1 MPDLKVLM
9 MGGKRC
15 GKTAVL
21 SSLFYQIINGE
32 ANNVFTLCDR
42 TDYAQKKIN
51 EKNGNIETIDVLDNK
66 RLELTD
72 TIETGGNRTF
82 IVDQNPTYNFW
93 DYTLQVQLAER
104 PRQYLNIIFRDAAGE
119 FFEANSTH
127 RNETLQFMSEC
138 DVFIIAVDTPYLMS
152 SRQAIVGAANR
163 ISDMHTFL
171 TKINL
176 RGKPGEKMVIFV
188 PVKCEKWMA
197 EGKIDDVIAKIRE
210 YYEASIKALDA
221 AGNVKMSI
229 IAVETAGGIHFVEL
243 RNAYTLFNPDWRKPK
258 KCACMED
265 DESVVILQDGRP
277 HHVCSNET
285 IDMDMDAVFDG
296 TTIARPSAWYH
307 IPKGATYTP
316 HNCDQLP
323 LHILRFLFNKKLKS
337 MPGGFINW
345 IREQFG
351 HMSLGDM
358 RDALAAVAP
367 QIKDSGD
374 GIVPHEQLTEKFK

>member
-1 MPDLKVLM
+1 MADLKVLM
-9 MGGKRC
+9 MGGRRC

-21 SSLFYQIINGE
+21 SSLFYQIINGD
-32 ANNVFTLCDR
+32 ANNVFTLCDK
-42 TDYAQKKIN
+42 TYYDQTKID
-51 EKNGNIETIDVLDNK
+51 EKTGEIETIDVLDNK

-82 IVDQNPTYNFW
+82 IVDQNPTRYYW
-93 DYTLQVQLAER
+93 DYTLQVQLAKR

-119 FFEANSTH
+119 FFEAQNTH

-138 DVFIIAVDTPYLMS
+138 DVFVIAVDTPYLMS
-152 SRQAIVGAANR
+152 SRQVIAEAANR

-171 TKINL
+171 SEINL
-176 RGKPGEKMVIFV
+176 QGKPGEKMVIFV

-229 IAVETAGGIHFVEL
+229 MPVETAGGIHFVEL
-243 RNAYTLFNPDWRKPK
+243 RDAYTLFKPGWKNPK

-265 DESVVILQDGRP
+265 DESVVILQDGKPHPVRSDESLESDMNAIFTSTNIPRP
-277 HHVCSNET
+277 N
-285 IDMDMDAVFDG
+285 
-296 TTIARPSAWYH
+296 AWYH

-374 GIVPHEQLTEKFK
+374 GIVHIKQQII

>member
-1 MPDLKVLM
+1 MSNSDLKVLM
-9 MGGKRC
+9 MGGRRC

-21 SSLFYQIINGE
+21 SSLFYQIINGD
-32 ANNVFTLCDR
+32 ANNIFTLCDK
-42 TDYAQKKIN
+42 TDYNLNKIN
-51 EKNGNIETIDVLDNK
+51 EETDNPEIIDVLDNK

-82 IVDQNPTYNFW
+82 IIDQNPTSNYW
-93 DYTLQVQLAER
+93 DYTLQVQLAKK
-104 PRQYLNIIFRDAAGE
+104 PKQYLNIIFRDAAGE
-119 FFEANSTH
+119 YFETNSAH

-138 DVFIIAVDTPYLMS
+138 DVFVIAVDTPYLMS
-152 SRQAIVGAANR
+152 SRQVIAEAANR

-171 TKINL
+171 SEINL
-176 RGKPGEKMVIFV
+176 QGKPGEKMVIFV

-210 YYEASIKALDA
+210 YYGVSIKALDR

-243 RNAYTLFNPDWRKPK
+243 RDAYTLFKPGWVKPK

-277 HHVCSNET
+277 HPVRSDESVES
-285 IDMDMDAVFDG
+285 DMNAIFAG
-296 TTIARPSAWYH
+296 TNIPRPNAWYH
-307 IPKGATYTP
+307 IPKGATYAP

-323 LHILRFLFNKKLKS
+323 LHILRFLFNKKLES
-337 MPGGFINW
+337 MPGGVFDW
-345 IREQFG
+345 LKELFG
-351 HMSLGDM
+351 HMTLGDM
-358 RDALAAVAP
+358 RDALTAVAP
-367 QIKDSGD
+367 QIRDSGD
-374 GIVPHEQLTEKFK
+374 GIVHIKR